1 MTSITK
7 DTFPWLSHYP
17 EGVPYEINPD
27 AYTSLLDLIETS
39 FKDHQDN
46 PAYTNMDKVITFR
59 KLDELSRNFAAYLQS
74 IGLKKGDRIA
84 LQMPNVLQYPVA
96 MFGAIRAGLVI
107 VNTNPLYTPREML
120 HQFNDSGAK
129 AIVIMAN
136 FASHLEKIVDE
147 TRIEHI
153 IVTEIGDLLGFPKK
167 LIVNAVV
174 KYIKKMVP
182 AYHLPK
188 VTSFNSALDI
198 GSGLTYQRPA
208 LSGIDVAF
216 IQYTGGTTGV
226 SKGAMLS
233 HRNLIANVE
242 GVNEWLM
249 SKMKTSNHEGT
260 LSMVA
265 ALPLY
270 HVFAMTINALCGLKW
285 GALNILVTNPRDIP
299 GFIKELKKFK
309 INIFPGLNTLFN
321 GLLNNPDFKTVD
333 FSGLKITIA
342 GGMAL
347 QKVVANRWE
356 EETGCVLVEGYGLSE
371 TSPVLSVS
379 PLNGKHRLGT
389 IGVPFPSTEM
399 RILSDDDKWI
409 APGERGE
416 ICAKGPQIMLGYYN
430 RPDETAKVM
439 FEDESGRWFRTG
451 DIGIE
456 DPDGFFRIVDRKK
469 DMILV
474 SGFNVYPNEVEGVV
488 AQCPGVLEVACIGL
502 PDDKTGEMV
511 KVFIVKKDPNLTEEI
526 VKAFCKEN
534 LTAYKCPKQIEFRD
548 ELPKTNVGKIL
559 RRALRDEALAKK
571 AT

>member
-1 MTSITK
+1 MMSISK
-7 DTFPWLSHYP
+7 DTYPWLKHYP
-17 EGVPYEINPD
+17 DGVPYEINPD
-27 AYTSLLDLIETS
+27 SYTSLLDLIETS
-39 FKDHQDN
+39 FKEFPNNQ
-46 PAYTNMDKVITFR
+46 AYTNMDKVLTFG
-59 KLDELSRNFAAYLQS
+59 KLDELSRNFAAYLQGV
-74 IGLKKGDRIA
+74 GLKKGDRIA
-84 LQMPNVLQYPVA
+84 VQMPNVLQYPVV
-96 MFGAIRAGLVI
+96 MFGALRAGLVI
-107 VNTNPLYTPREML
+107 VNTNPLYTPREMQ

-136 FASHLEKIVDE
+136 FAANLEKIIDK
-147 TRIEHI
+147 TQIKNI

-174 KYIKKMVP
+174 KYVKKMVP
-182 AYHLPK
+182 SYNLPD
-188 VTSFNSALDI
+188 VTSFSGALRI
-198 GSGLTYQRPA
+198 GEGLSFQRPNVT
-208 LSGIDVAF
+208 GIDIAF

-249 SKMKTSNHEGT
+249 SKMRNSDHQGMLT
-260 LSMVA
+260 MVA

-270 HVFAMTINALCGLKW
+270 HIFAMTINALCGLKW
-285 GALNILVTNPRDIP
+285 GALNILITNPRDIP
-299 GFIKELKKFK
+299 GFVKELKKYK

-321 GLLNNPDFKTVD
+321 GLLNNPDFKTID

-347 QKVVANRWE
+347 QKVVAKRWE

-379 PLNGKHRLGT
+379 PLDGNHRIGT
-389 IGVPFPSTEM
+389 IGLPFPSTEM
-399 RILSDDDKWI
+399 GILNDDDSW
-409 APGERGE
+409 AEVGEKGE
-416 ICAKGPQIMLGYYN
+416 ICAKGPQVMLGYYN
-430 RPDETAKVM
+430 RPDETAKVF
-439 FEDESGRWFRTG
+439 FEDQSGRWFRTG
-451 DIGIE
+451 DIGIQ

-488 AQCPGVLEVACIGL
+488 AQCPGVLEVACVGI
-502 PDDKTGEMV
+502 PDEKTGELV
-511 KVFIVKKDPNLTEEI
+511 KVYIVKKDPGLTEQT
-526 VKAFCKEN
+526 VQAFCKEN
-534 LTAYKCPKQIEFRD
+534 LTAYKCPKQIEFRT

-559 RRALRDEALAKK
+559 RRALRDEELAKRAK
-571 AT
+571 

>member
-1 MTSITK
+1 MPVTK
-7 DTFPWLSHYP
+7 DTYPWLKHYP
-17 EGVPYEINPD
+17 EGIPYEINPD
-27 AYTSLLDLIETS
+27 AYPSLVDLIETS
-39 FKDHQDN
+39 FAEHRDKQ
-46 PAYTNMDKVITFR
+46 AYTNMGKSITFGE
-59 KLDELSRNFAAYLQS
+59 LDTLSRNFAAFLQ
-74 IGLKKGDRIA
+74 GVGMQKGDRIA

-96 MFGAIRAGLVI
+96 MFGALRAGLVL
-107 VNTNPLYTPREML
+107 VNTNPLYTSREML
-120 HQFNDSGAK
+120 HQFSDSGAK
-129 AIVIMAN
+129 AVIIMAN
-136 FASHLEKIVDE
+136 FAHNLDKILDQ
-147 TRIEHI
+147 TKIEHV
-153 IVTEIGDLLGFPKK
+153 IVTEIGDLLPFPKRT
-167 LIVNAVV
+167 IVNAVV

-182 AYHLPK
+182 AYHLPTAVSLNK
-188 VTSFNSALDI
+188 ALKK
-198 GSGLTYQRPA
+198 GAQSNYQRPTVMGSD
-208 LSGIDVAF
+208 LAF

-226 SKGAMLS
+226 SKGAMLT

-242 GVNEWLM
+242 AVNEWLM
-249 SKMKTSNHEGT
+249 SKMKNSDHQGD

-270 HVFAMTINALCGLKW
+270 HVFAMTINGLSGLKW
-285 GALNILVTNPRDIP
+285 GALNILITNPRDIP

-321 GLLNNPDFKTVD
+321 GLMNNPDFKSID

-379 PLNGKHRLGT
+379 PLNGKHRIGT

-399 RILSDDDKWI
+399 RIRNEDETWAAI
-409 APGERGE
+409 GEKGE
-416 ICAKGPQIMLGYYN
+416 ICARGPQIMLGYYN
-430 RPDETAKVM
+430 RPDETAKVI
-439 FEDESGRWFRTG
+439 FEDEAGRWFRTG

-456 DPDGFFRIVDRKK
+456 DEDGFFKIVDRKK

-474 SGFNVYPNEVEGVV
+474 SGFNVYPNEVEDVV

-511 KVFIVKKDPNLTEEI
+511 KVFVVKKDPNLTADDI
-526 VKAFCKEN
+526 KAFCREN
-534 LTAYKCPKQIEFRD
+534 LTAYKCPKKIEFRT

-559 RRALRDEALAKK
+559 RRALRDEDMAKLAH
-571 AT
+571 